1 MNSKT
6 EQQKIRYEYRN
17 EIENIIKKYN
27 NRKAFHEVD
36 KFYYKKVQHNIY
48 YTFCNYQ
55 KYPTIQFAYMWTRL
69 RDNLKTSKLI
79 TTDWSDWSDWNTY
92 IDKIN
97 LFIPDKNP
105 STQYYLITDGG
116 WVYEGTI
123 TEIKKVLYKMPAFM
137 QDFYLSPKDYSWL
150 IIHCEDGAC
159 MFQVC

>member
-1 MNSKT
+1 MSVKT

-27 NRKAFHEVD
+27 IDRKSFHEVD
-36 KFYYKKVQHNIY
+36 KFYYKKVQHHIY

-55 KYPTIQFAYMWTRL
+55 KYPDIQFAYMWTRL

-79 TTDWSDWSDWNTY
+79 RTDWSDWNAY

-97 LFIPDKNP
+97 PFIPDKNP
-105 STQYYLITDGG
+105 STQYYLIMDGG

-123 TEIKKVLYKMPAFM
+123 TEIKKVLYEMPVFM
-137 QDFYLSPKDYSWL
+137 EDFYLSPKDYSWL
-150 IIHCEDGAC
+150 IIHCEDGVC
-159 MFQVC
+159 MFQVFK